1 MNLDHVVNRRFAP
14 TEQTYD
20 WRDSALYAVAL
31 GMGQDIL
38 DEDELIYVYEGGEQR
53 AAPSMSVVLG
63 WPPFW
68 HSDPATGIDWPRIL
82 HGEQRFEL
90 HRPLATAASI
100 RAEHRIYSVEDKG
113 RERGA
118 VIAFDTEVI
127 DRQDGERIANL
138 RSLQFLRGDGGC
150 GNHGAKADSL
160 PPLSPTGPPTAT
172 IDYRTSPQAA
182 LLYRL
187 ASRDY
192 MPIHADPALARAG
205 GFERPISHG
214 LNNMGLACRAI
225 LKRFAPRRPERLRSM
240 AVRFTG
246 PAYPGETIRVEM
258 FAEDER
264 VRFRAWAVE
273 RSVLVLDR
281 GECRVAADDLGRG
294 R

>member
-1 MNLDHVVNRRFAP
+1 MNLDHVVNRRFGP

-31 GMGQDIL
+31 GMGQDVT
-38 DEDELIYVYEGGEQR
+38 DEDELIYVYEGREQR
-53 AAPSMSVVLG
+53 AVPSMVVTLG

-68 HSDPATGIDWPRIL
+68 HSDPATGMDWPRIL
-82 HGEQRFEL
+82 HGEQRFQL
-90 HRPLATAASI
+90 RRPLALEGSI
-100 RAEHRIYSVEDKG
+100 RAEHHILSIEDKG
-113 RERGA
+113 PERGA
-118 VIAFDTEVI
+118 VIAFDTEVA
-127 DRQDGERIANL
+127 DARTGAPIASL

-150 GNHGAKADSL
+150 GNYGPTAPGL
-160 PPLSPTGPPTAT
+160 PPLTPTVPPTAT
-172 IDYRTSPQAA
+172 LDIRTSPQAA

-192 MPIHADPALARAG
+192 MPIHADPALARAA

-214 LNNMGLACRAI
+214 LNNFGLACRAI

-258 FAEDER
+258 FAEGDT
-264 VRFRAWAVE
+264 VRFRAFALE
-273 RSVLVLDR
+273 RNVLVLDR
-281 GECRVAADDLGRG
+281 GECRLAAANS
-294 R
+294 